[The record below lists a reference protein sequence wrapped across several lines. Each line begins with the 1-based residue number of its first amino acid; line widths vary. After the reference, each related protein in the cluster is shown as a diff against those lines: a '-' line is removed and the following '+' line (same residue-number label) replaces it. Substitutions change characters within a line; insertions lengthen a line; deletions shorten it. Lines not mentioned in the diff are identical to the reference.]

1 MDKVIELKTGNI
13 LHVKK
18 INNCFSDYY
27 LEAEYQ
33 IYTLDENN
41 TWIPGVRTIKRKEFE
56 YYEEKIRRDYA
67 EFKRTYGK
75 PKIEYE
81 TINSPYILSTSEL
94 QKKYEKDG
102 WELVSHCKAGFEVNY
117 IFKRI
122 VK

>member
-18 INNCFSDYY
+18 ITNWFSDNY
-27 LEAEYQ
+27 LDAEYQ

-41 TWIPGVRTIKRKEFE
+41 TWIPGVRTIKRREFE
-56 YYEEKIRRDYA
+56 FYEEKIKRDYA
-67 EFKRTYGK
+67 EFKRTYEK

-81 TINSPYILSTSEL
+81 TINSPHILSTSEL
-94 QKKYEKDG
+94 QEKYDKDG
-102 WELVSHCKAGFEVNY
+102 WELVSHCKDDFVVNY

-122 VK
+122 IK